1 MDFLSISSSR
11 AVLIVTTNPSPSLP
25 PDLEMMWLT
34 MPTTSPAM
42 VNMGPPELPV
52 LIVAFVWK
60 NSASG
65 MARCT
70 VLGRPLGAD
79 PPHAERVREPVRRPH
94 HDHLIADAHVV
105 GIAQARD
112 LGPRGHAL
120 GLEQRQV
127 GCRLRFDHPRADG
140 LATEELDQ
148 IGRASCRERV

>member
-1 MDFLSISSSR
+1 MVAARSPPRTPAFQAGEPLAAVFTRYPPPPGTLKISASSPVSIVPSRPPQTDFLSISSSL

-70 VLGRPLGAD
+70 VLGGHLALIHPTLSEYESPYGA
-79 PPHAERVREPVRRPH
+79 P
-94 HDHLIADAHVV
+94 
-105 GIAQARD
+105 
-112 LGPRGHAL
+112 
-120 GLEQRQV
+120 
-127 GCRLRFDHPRADG
+127 
-140 LATEELDQ
+140 TTTT
-148 IGRASCRERV
+148 